1 MTKMSTYFQ
10 YFCDLCVMEMVCF
23 RLKSIFIKVK
33 RLFAF
38 LSNDI
43 HFFVGTGRGGD
54 CTLRVNLNKTG
65 GSLYGEGWAR
75 AGGGLPSE
83 QI

>member
-1 MTKMSTYFQ
+1 
-10 YFCDLCVMEMVCF
+10 MEMTCF
-23 RLKSIFIKVK
+23 RLKSIFIKVR

-54 CTLRVNLNKTG
+54 CTHRFNLNKIEHALG
-65 GSLYGEGWAR
+65 GEDSRQGVPYTVKGGPELGEGCQVNR
-75 AGGGLPSE
+75 FELGHV
-83 QI
+83 